1 MKMNRFFLVILLA
14 VVPTFAQ
21 DKQVVIERVE
31 VNGNQVAKD
40 LQVRIKTRSAEF
52 QAKTNAE
59 GFIVPADALTASTNN
74 LVDVIIT
81 IGSHVL
87 DVTDLHTSNFNVHWQ
102 LLGINTPPFDP
113 PSDADLVY
121 FINFAGEPG
130 RVLTTSIKYDKKPK
144 SSRTR
149 LFEKP
154 KRLKLNRIGESDPNE
169 EDTPAKLLTE
179 NFYPIGWSRDGK
191 FAYLVEPPDEA
202 CGCYFA
208 EIVIVNLKTDKVL
221 WQERWNSSDLAKPE
235 EDDLDALWKRKGK
248 AYSAKLNQHRIEPI
262 GDAQLLHPAINFK
275 GDTLTPKLDIKI
287 ETDGVYEVDGTVT
300 LTMTSTKLGSKVIR
314 RDVYKKTDTNGF
326 RNAEITGSLKS
337 PFESRVAVIVVEEMR
352 GWEGPPNTTSIK
364 VSGATLTTGFKK

>member
-1 MKMNRFFLVILLA
+1 MIALILSA
-14 VVPTFAQ
+14 SSIATAQ
-21 DKQVVIERVE
+21 GK
-31 VNGNQVAKD
+31 
-40 LQVRIKTRSAEF
+40 
-52 QAKTNAE
+52 
-59 GFIVPADALTASTNN
+59 
-74 LVDVIIT
+74 
-81 IGSHVL
+81 
-87 DVTDLHTSNFNVHWQ
+87 
-102 LLGINTPPFDP
+102 
-113 PSDADLVY
+113 
-121 FINFAGEPG
+121 
-130 RVLTTSIKYDKKPK
+130 
-144 SSRTR
+144 TR
-149 LFEKP
+149 LFPVPE
-154 KRLKLNRIGESDPNE
+154 RLVLNGIGESDPNE
-169 EDTPAKLLTE
+169 EDTPAKLMTE

-221 WQERWNSSDLAKPE
+221 WQERWDSSDLAKPE
-235 EDDLDALWKRKGK
+235 EDNLDALWKRKGK
-248 AYSAKLNQHRIEPI
+248 AYSARLNQHRIQPI
-262 GDAQLLHPAINFK
+262 GNAQLLHPNIAFD

-300 LTMTSTKLGSKVIR
+300 LTLASAKHGSKVIR